1 MLNGPQAL
9 AAAIERARKV
19 KYGIV
24 SGLRERMPERGK
36 NATWNFYGPQMT
48 ADDADRQLDISTI
61 GIT

>member
-48 ADDADRQLDISTI
+48 ADDADR
-61 GIT
+61 